1 MLKQSLF
8 SHARPGASRRVFS
21 HVSFSCREEAVLADS
36 EWVGEI
42 APRVKAGEQ
51 SGHFEQSASRSSAVT
66 TRKIAGDFEH
76 KLSIVAA

>member
-8 SHARPGASRRVFS
+8 SLARPGASRRVFS
-21 HVSFSCREEAVLADS
+21 HASFSRREEAVLADS
-36 EWVGEI
+36 ERVDEI
-42 APRVKAGEQ
+42 APRVRAGEK
-51 SGHFEQSASRSSAVT
+51 SGHLEHSASRSSAMT